1 MPDKLFT
8 IRSNAK
14 INLCLRITGRLPN
27 GYHTLSSVFQEIDLH
42 DTLTFTPADTYSL
55 RCNNAGIPC
64 DDSNLCSRAYREL
77 KQLALQ
83 STDWHIQLQKNIPVG
98 AGLGGGSSNAATVI
112 DFLNEHWELDLS
124 KSDLIRIAAQ
134 IGADVAFYIHGK
146 TQSAEGIGD
155 KLQPLTLPESFT
167 LLLVCPNIYI
177 STKWA
182 YQQFNLTKKK
192 EGYKFGDLFE
202 SGRIHWELFENQF
215 ESVVFPT
222 YPEIG
227 KIKTLLQNEGALYA
241 GLSGSGSTVFGAFKS
256 RYDAEHAQKQFKNH
270 ITFISFPIN
279 N

>member
-1 MPDKLFT
+1 MPDQSYT

-27 GYHTLSSVFQEIDLH
+27 GYHTLSSVFQEIDLY
-42 DTLTFTPADTYSL
+42 DTLIFTPSDTYSI
-55 RCNNAGIPC
+55 CCDKAGIPC
-64 DDSNLCSRAYREL
+64 DDNNLCSRAYHEL
-77 KQLALQ
+77 KQLAPR

-98 AGLGGGSSNAATVI
+98 AGLGGGSSNAAAVI
-112 DFLNEHWELDLS
+112 SFLNERWELKLS
-124 KSDLIRIAAQ
+124 ESELIRVAAR
-134 IGADVAFYIHGK
+134 IGADVAFYINGK
-146 TQSAEGIGD
+146 TQGAEGIGD

-167 LLLVCPNIYI
+167 LLLVCPTIHI

-182 YQQFNLTKKK
+182 YQQFTLINKK

-202 SGRIHWELFENQF
+202 SGMIHWELFENKF

-227 KIKTLLQNEGALYA
+227 KIKNLLQDEGALYA
-241 GLSGSGSTVFGAFKS
+241 GLSGSGSTVFGAFKN
-256 RYDAEHAQKQFKNH
+256 RYGAEHAQKQFKNH
-270 ITFISFPIN
+270 TTFISFPIN

>member
-1 MPDKLFT
+1 MPDQSFT

-27 GYHTLSSVFQEIDLH
+27 GYHTLSSVFQEIDLY
-42 DTLTFTPADTYSL
+42 DTLIFTPSDTYSL
-55 RCNNAGIPC
+55 CCDNSDIPC
-64 DDSNLCSRAYREL
+64 DDSNLCSRAYREM
-77 KQLALQ
+77 KQLAPR
-83 STDWHIQLQKNIPVG
+83 STNWHIQLQKNIPVG
-98 AGLGGGSSNAATVI
+98 AGLGGGSSNAAAVI
-112 DFLNEHWELDLS
+112 NFLNERWELDLS
-124 KSDLIRIAAQ
+124 KSELIRVAAR
-134 IGADVAFYIHGK
+134 IGADVAFYINGK
-146 TQSAEGIGD
+146 TQGAEGIGD

-167 LLLVCPNIYI
+167 LLLVCPTIHI

-182 YQQFNLTKKK
+182 YQQFTLTKKK
-192 EGYKFGDLFE
+192 EGYKFSDLFE

-241 GLSGSGSTVFGAFKS
+241 GLSGSGSTVFGAFKN
-256 RYDAEHAQKQFKNH
+256 RYDAERAQKQFKNH
-270 ITFISFPIN
+270 TTFISFPIN